1 MSKMESRSYEA
12 WAGVAI
18 VPAAPFALAEYF
30 SPEVW
35 KAISIFLNAAK

>member
-1 MSKMESRSYEA
+1 MSKTESIGYDA

-35 KAISIFLNAAK
+35 KAISIFLDVAK